1 MKASR
6 IEMLE
11 KFMQDDPTDPFP
23 IYALA
28 LEYQVTEPI
37 KAGRLFEQLLS
48 KHPDYLPTYYM
59 SGVFLLDQGE
69 VERAI
74 SVLQSGLML
83 AKKQNEL
90 AAVRELQSV
99 LDNLEE

>member
-6 IEMLE
+6 IKMLE

-28 LEYQVTEPI
+28 LEYQVTEPT

-48 KHPDYLPTYYM
+48 EHPDYLPTYYM
-59 SGVFLLDQGE
+59 SGVYLLDQGE

-74 SVLQSGLML
+74 NVLQSGLIL

-90 AAVRELQSV
+90 AAVRELQSM